1 MARISS
7 GVARA
12 LGILRTRS
20 YNAPSSRT
28 RSISLSSASR
38 TLFFAIRLISF
49 SSATVIRFSI
59 YHTSRPRPYTSAP
72 YASMCSIMR
81 MLIFPSVAAVLAG
94 IAIFLW
100 GGFAALML
108 LLLLATLETTLSFD
122 NAVVNAKVLSRMN
135 ARWQQRFLTWGIPVA
150 AFGSVFLLL
159 VSFKYF
165 FNDRKTVHW
174 IVLIERWLSRWG
186 GIEAIE
192 IALVLTILLLA
203 TLIAPLKA
211 AEILVAGLVGV
222 ILFVIIQGIAQS
234 FEAGATKSADMAA
247 KAGVALFIY
256 LNVLDS
262 AFSLDGVVA
271 AFAISTSVPII
282 ALGLGVGALFV
293 RSFTIMLVRAKTL
306 ETLVYLEHGAHY
318 AILGLAIA
326 MLVGIFVEVPE
337 AITGLIGFVFIGFAY
352 LSSRREFLR
361 TRGVHMQL

>member
-1 MARISS
+1 
-7 GVARA
+7 
-12 LGILRTRS
+12 
-20 YNAPSSRT
+20 
-28 RSISLSSASR
+28 
-38 TLFFAIRLISF
+38 
-49 SSATVIRFSI
+49 
-59 YHTSRPRPYTSAP
+59 
-72 YASMCSIMR
+72 MR

-135 ARWQQRFLTWGIPVA
+135 ARWQQRFLTWGIPIAVFGTRLVLPVIIVALAAGLSPIAVVWLAIFDPVHYSEYLHAAHVSIA
-150 AFGSVFLLL
+150 AFGSAFLLL

>member
-1 MARISS
+1 
-7 GVARA
+7 
-12 LGILRTRS
+12 
-20 YNAPSSRT
+20 
-28 RSISLSSASR
+28 
-38 TLFFAIRLISF
+38 
-49 SSATVIRFSI
+49 
-59 YHTSRPRPYTSAP
+59 
-72 YASMCSIMR
+72 MR

-122 NAVVNAKVLSRMN
+122 NAIVNAKVLSRMN
-135 ARWQQRFLTWGIPVA
+135 ARWQQRFLTWGIPVAVFGTRLVLPVIIVALAAGLSPIAVVWLAIFDPVHYSEYLHAAHVSIA

-234 FEAGATKSADMAA
+234 FEAGATRSADMAA

-256 LNVLDS
+256 LNILDS

>member
-1 MARISS
+1 
-7 GVARA
+7 
-12 LGILRTRS
+12 
-20 YNAPSSRT
+20 
-28 RSISLSSASR
+28 
-38 TLFFAIRLISF
+38 
-49 SSATVIRFSI
+49 
-59 YHTSRPRPYTSAP
+59 
-72 YASMCSIMR
+72 MR

-135 ARWQQRFLTWGIPVA
+135 ARWQQRFLTWGIPIAVFGTRLVLPVIIVALAAGLSPIAVVWLAIFDPVHYSEYLHAAHVSIA

-203 TLIAPLKA
+203 ALIAPLKA

>member
-1 MARISS
+1 MW
-7 GVARA
+7 
-12 LGILRTRS
+12 
-20 YNAPSSRT
+20 
-28 RSISLSSASR
+28 
-38 TLFFAIRLISF
+38 
-49 SSATVIRFSI
+49 
-59 YHTSRPRPYTSAP
+59 PY
-72 YASMCSIMR
+72 MQI
-81 MLIFPSVAAVLAG
+81 LIFPSIAAVLTA
-94 IAIFLW
+94 IAVFLW
-100 GGFAALML
+100 GGLAALML
-108 LLLLATLETTLSFD
+108 LAFLAILETTLSFD
-122 NAVVNAKVLSRMN
+122 NAVVNAKVLSRMDD
-135 ARWQQRFLTWGIPVA
+135 RWQQRFLTWGIPLAVFGTRLVLPVLIVAAAASLSPFAVLQLALFDPVHYGEYLHDAHVSIA
-150 AFGSVFLLL
+150 AFGSAFLLL
-159 VSFKYF
+159 VSLKYF

-174 IVLIERWLSRWG
+174 IALIERWLSRWG

-192 IALVLTILLLA
+192 IALVLIVLLGASFIQSSQAGAILA
-203 TLIAPLKA
+203 
-211 AEILVAGLVGV
+211 AGLFGI
-222 ILFVIIQGIAQS
+222 ILFIVIQGIAQS
-234 FEAGATKSADMAA
+234 FESRAAHSAEMAA
-247 KAGVALFIY
+247 KAGAALFIY

-361 TRGVHMQL
+361 TRGVQAKL